1 MADQLKG
8 QVSEIASSLTNEMA
22 SRFAGVMKAVVP
34 DVTKPLAEAAERF
47 QNQLVKGT
55 GPRVEKAYVEL
66 QNILK
71 KFDVQISDLG
81 DDFKKT
87 SEALEAVEKSRSKAL
102 EEVEKLREKNIVAE
116 ARFIPNIKNN
126 QKEYK
131 AILLT
136 DKELLDKRATILL
149 RERAAKEKEQKFLED
164 YRKFQKR
171 TDKNTKEEGLNL
183 ATRRQSI
190 LEEQRRIEEEK
201 KLYSGKGGRFDQ
213 QIGGAIDNF
222 ERALQDKA
230 PDFLV
235 TALGPIIDIARQ
247 FQKTITLFSDGL
259 IKTGKFVSKFLPES
273 FNKNFKIMA
282 DDFGKL
288 FGSLK
293 KAILPVIASLATFG
307 KRIILTGITM
317 LAAIVAPLL
326 PLLVPLL
333 KFALVIGLVVGGLM
347 LLKKGFDALTNW
359 FKNSWL
365 GKKIFGGDKEKEPK
379 KGSAGDMAGEAA
391 MFDDDMTYGDRRGK
405 KKKPKVLSKE
415 QKEAFGGYEKKPAKV
430 IAATDEEKDAF
441 GDTKFEAYMQDKE
454 TDAYMKGEETTTVK
468 KNRVR
473 EETEALRKEKIYGD
487 SESGNKIRQLA
498 KEKYGGGRE
507 GYKKAKAELYPELV
521 AKEKELEELIKKEEE
536 EKLAAKKEF
545 VEKKIKSNKQVTTTE
560 TVTGGEETVKSIGD
574 EEKGKIKE
582 RNKILREYDE
592 KIVDLMESPEYKK
605 MGKDERV
612 AAIVALE
619 NEKNKIL
626 GDAPL
631 KEFQKQIIKNDV
643 EFDMKSESKIKST
656 AVKKDLT
663 LPADQTGGQ
672 PVVINNVTAPQNV
685 ASSSTQQVV
694 AANAAKSN
702 DDTFLNLNRHL

>member
-317 LAAIVAPLL
+317 LASIVAPLL

-333 KFALVIGLVVGGLM
+333 KFALIIGAVVGGLV

-365 GKKIFGGDKEKEPK
+365 GKKIFGGDKETK

-405 KKKPKVLSKE
+405 KKKPKVVAKE
-415 QKEAFGGYEKKPAKV
+415 EETISLEKKPAKV

-441 GDTKFEAYMQDKE
+441 GD
-454 TDAYMKGEETTTVK
+454 
-468 KNRVR
+468 
-473 EETEALRKEKIYGD
+473 KI
-487 SESGNKIRQLA
+487 
-498 KEKYGGGRE
+498 
-507 GYKKAKAELYPELV
+507 
-521 AKEKELEELIKKEEE
+521 
-536 EKLAAKKEF
+536 
-545 VEKKIKSNKQVTTTE
+545 
-560 TVTGGEETVKSIGD
+560 
-574 EEKGKIKE
+574 
-582 RNKILREYDE
+582 
-592 KIVDLMESPEYKK
+592 
-605 MGKDERV
+605 
-612 AAIVALE
+612 
-619 NEKNKIL
+619 
-626 GDAPL
+626 
-631 KEFQKQIIKNDV
+631 
-643 EFDMKSESKIKST
+643 
-656 AVKKDLT
+656 
-663 LPADQTGGQ
+663 
-672 PVVINNVTAPQNV
+672 
-685 ASSSTQQVV
+685 
-694 AANAAKSN
+694 
-702 DDTFLNLNRHL
+702 

>member
-317 LAAIVAPLL
+317 LASIVAPLL

-333 KFALVIGLVVGGLM
+333 KFALIIGAVVGGLV

-365 GKKIFGGDKEKEPK
+365 GKKIFGGDKETK

-405 KKKPKVLSKE
+405 KKKPKVVAKE
-415 QKEAFGGYEKKPAKV
+415 EETISLEKKPAKV
-430 IAATDEEKDAF
+430 IATEEKDAF
-441 GDTKFEAYMQDKE
+441 GDTQFESFMRDKE
-454 TDAYMKGEETTTVK
+454 TKAYMKGEETTSMK

-487 SESGNKIRQLA
+487 SESENKIMKLA
-498 KEKYGGGRE
+498 EEKYGGWDV
-507 GYKKAKAELYPELV
+507 GYDKAKAELYPELA

-545 VEKKIKSNKQVTTTE
+545 VERKVKSKSTKQVTTTE

-574 EEKGKIKE
+574 DEISNIKK
-582 RNKILREYDE
+582 RNKIHSEYDE
-592 KIVDLMESPEYKK
+592 KINDLMDSPEYKK
-605 MGKDERV
+605 MSLDERV
-612 AAIVALE
+612 SAVIKLE
-619 NEKNKIL
+619 NERMKKTGL
-626 GDAPL
+626 PPLTDA
-631 KEFQKQIIKNDV
+631 
-643 EFDMKSESKIKST
+643 KIKSFRKGIELDMKDEKKIMPT
-656 AVKKDLT
+656 AGKKDLT

-685 ASSSTQQVV
+685 ASTSTQQVV

-702 DDTFLNLNRHL
+702 DDTFLNLNRHV